1 MSPVPRL
8 DALRG
13 VSTFYQGTKTSPS
26 SSLVTTPVSV
36 DNPRLLLLR
45 VFVEDK
51 GDDDDFACPLVH
63 VLQPTGLAA
72 QVDVCT
78 GKRGRS
84 MQGQS
89 QCQPTT
95 DKTYWRVDKAI
106 ERLYKRRKRSG
117 DKVDEIIN
125 GKKRLTELAGQ
136 DKSNRGCTAMRSPA
150 GLIPKDGTGLP
161 YCTSCRV

>member
-1 MSPVPRL
+1 VSRL

-13 VSTFYQGTKTSPS
+13 VSTFYQDTKTSPS
-26 SSLVTTPVSV
+26 SSLVTTPVPV
-36 DNPRLLLLR
+36 DDPRLLLLR
-45 VFVEDK
+45 VFVKDK
-51 GDDDDFACPLVH
+51 SDDDDLACPLAH

-72 QVDVCT
+72 QVDVCA
-78 GKRGRS
+78 GKCGRS

-95 DKTYWRVDKAI
+95 DEAYWRVDKAI
-106 ERLYKRRKRSG
+106 DRLYKRRNRSG
-117 DKVDEIIN
+117 DKIDEMTN
-125 GKKRLTELAGQ
+125 GRKRLTELAGQ
-136 DKSNRGCTAMRSPA
+136 DKSNRGCTTMRSPA